1 MTGAGGSG
9 ASRDRNG
16 AGTATNRYRPARRS
30 VLRGTAGVL
39 SAAGVS
45 TWGLTEGP
53 TTAAATNHVPDR
65 AVYVG
70 SDDGSLY
77 AVDAETGEAVWRFD
91 DPSDAVSSSPTVVDG
106 TVYVGSIDGTLY
118 AVDATDGSS
127 VWSFEIGDG
136 EDGGIVSSPTVVND
150 RAFVGASSGS
160 IVALDRTGGTE
171 AWRVEESVSAVVSS
185 PAVDGETLYAGT
197 EGGDVLALSTDDG
210 TERWR
215 ASAPEDGISSSP
227 TVVDGAVYVGSFD
240 NRVYA
245 FDAVDGEP
253 AWNADLE
260 DIVFSSPTV
269 VDGTVY
275 VGSVGA
281 TVGLHALDA
290 GTGDRQWAT
299 DGIPGVVS
307 SPTVVDGT
315 VYVGSVD
322 GSLYAVDAETGDVEW
337 AAGASDQVNSSPTVS
352 DGTAFVGDAAGTLY
366 GFDVE
371 TAEERWRFDDPGD
384 AIFSSPTVVDLVG
397 EGHGVGSRT
406 TLGTLGHHHS
416 AAGVEFEG
424 GSGSTGSDD
433 STDPTGSDD
442 SSVDGSGSSDGG
454 ADESGAGSIDGSTA
468 GSGSSGWASRVPAVG
483 LLGAAGGLTVGALA
497 AYRFLGGDSDETSS
511 GAGSEAGSPAGRPS
525 TTDAAGSAT
534 VTEATGTDE
543 SDTGTAGTE
552 SAQATVDEGTA
563 SSSASPAS
571 TNDTSGASTID
582 SSGASSGS
590 SSAESADSTDSIDS
604 TADPETAQLGEDAPR
619 SDVETADSIGGP
631 DEDALLAAVDELTS
645 IETVGS
651 TGALVAYAV
660 TDERIDGGDG
670 RVLALP
676 DAEPAVADRF
686 ESVATDWG
694 SVSHYDGIATV
705 YGSGTEPYPWVLTDP
720 LQGVPTLAAHLD
732 DPPENPADR
741 LSPVVDAAEA
751 LSQASRYTVRHYYLS
766 PETVRVVGSGTEPTG
781 IVDDWGIESVTETA
795 EHGTRASSPYTA
807 PEQLPDSDEP
817 LWRGKPDTYALGA
830 LAYHAAT
837 GSPPA
842 DHRPAKPSEHAG
854 VPSELD
860 RPITRA
866 IDPDPDERY
875 DSIGEFARVLRLAV
889 FD

>member
-1 MTGAGGSG
+1 M
-9 ASRDRNG
+9 
-16 AGTATNRYRPARRS
+16 
-30 VLRGTAGVL
+30 LRGTAGVL

-160 IVALDRTGGTE
+160 IVALDRTEGTE

-185 PAVDGETLYAGT
+185 PAVDGETLYVGT

-227 TVVDGAVYVGSFD
+227 AVVDGTLYVGSFD

-253 AWNADLE
+253 AWNADLG

-269 VDGTVY
+269 VDGTVH

-290 GTGDRQWAT
+290 GTGDRQWVT
-299 DGIPGVVS
+299 DGTPGVVS

-315 VYVGSVD
+315 VYAGSVD
-322 GSLYAVDAETGDVEW
+322 GTLYAVDAETGDVEW
-337 AAGASDQVNSSPTVS
+337 TAESGDQMNSSPTVS

-371 TAEERWRFDDPGD
+371 NGEERWRFDDPGD
-384 AIFSSPTVVDLVG
+384 AIFSSPTVVDLAG

-433 STDPTGSDD
+433 STDSTGSDD
-442 SSVDGSGSSDGG
+442 SSVDGSTEGDADGDGPGSSDGG
-454 ADESGAGSIDGSTA
+454 ADESGAGSIDGSTV
-468 GSGSSGWASRVPAVG
+468 GSGSSGWASRVPAIG

-497 AYRFLGGDSDETSS
+497 AYRFLGGDSDDASS

-525 TTDAAGSAT
+525 TTDAASSAT
-534 VTEATGTDE
+534 AAEATGIDE
-543 SDTGTAGTE
+543 PDTGTAGTD

-563 SSSASPAS
+563 SSASPAS
-571 TNDTSGASTID
+571 TNDTSAASTID

-590 SSAESADSTDSIDS
+590 SSTDSTDSTDS
-604 TADPETAQLGEDAPR
+604 TADPETAQLDEDAPR

-631 DEDALLAAVDELTS
+631 DEGALLAAVDELTS
-645 IETVGS
+645 VETVGS
-651 TGALVAYAV
+651 VGPIVTYAV
-660 TDERIDGGDG
+660 TDERIDGSDG

-676 DAEPAVADRF
+676 DAESAVADRF

-705 YGSGTEPYPWVLTDP
+705 YGSGTEPYPWMLTDP
-720 LQGVPTLAAHLD
+720 VQAVPTLAAHLD
-732 DPPENPADR
+732 DLPENPAAR

-766 PETVRVVGSGTEPTG
+766 PETVRVVGSRTEPTG
-781 IVDDWGIESVTETA
+781 IVDDWGIGSVTETP

-842 DHRPAKPSEHAG
+842 DGRPAKPSEHAG

-875 DSIGEFARVLRLAV
+875 DSIGEFARVLRLAA